1 MSVMEQNA
9 VGVLLLFSQDALKS
23 ILTLRIFLVSS
34 FSHKKPELQTKTEDL
49 IPLITAL
56 FALAN

>member
-1 MSVMEQNA
+1 M
-9 VGVLLLFSQDALKS
+9 
-23 ILTLRIFLVSS
+23 FLVSS
-34 FSHKKPELQTKTEDL
+34 FSYKHPELQTKMEDL